1 MLTSFVFCL
10 KETNLHH
17 FLCHT
22 HSVITFRGNSHTLP
36 RAKFIEEHSKSSRT
50 AGASFANEIRCSET
64 HDLFFD
70 RIKFEFHK
78 ITRWGTKDCTKV
90 NVTEEKLGSAGQQQE
105 RRRRRKTRKRP
116 RQQKL
121 PQWTCHH
128 HHRRLPWGREGVLP
142 NARHTPP
149 PVQEVET
156 ISPAKKAKQEAGSK
170 ANMERA
176 ANSLSMKDNE
186 LLWFQHLRHNTQSR
200 QGEAL
205 TKREIRL
212 VLTMVQDKYMRK
224 LKRQKQRVMPQM
236 KERLWEECSRKYIK
250 STQWG
255 YEQQSR
261 MRKLFKEYYEKRP
274 YTRDA
279 CDTRTTERK

>member
-1 MLTSFVFCL
+1 MGYQRLYQ
-10 KETNLHH
+10 
-17 FLCHT
+17 
-22 HSVITFRGNSHTLP
+22 
-36 RAKFIEEHSKSSRT
+36 SKR
-50 AGASFANEIRCSET
+50 
-64 HDLFFD
+64 D
-70 RIKFEFHK
+70 
-78 ITRWGTKDCTKV
+78 
-90 NVTEEKLGSAGQQQE
+90 
-105 RRRRRKTRKRP
+105 RRKTRERRAAAREKKKAEDAEAAAAAKVAPMDMSSSSSSSALGEGGSPSKR
-116 RQQKL
+116 KA
-121 PQWTCHH
+121 H
-128 HHRRLPWGREGVLP
+128 
-142 NARHTPP
+142 AP

-186 LLWFQHLRHNTQSR
+186 LLWFQHLIHNT
-200 QGEAL
+200 AL

-224 LKRQKQRVMPQM
+224 LKRQKQCVTPQM